1 MKVLIADRFE
11 ASGRDA
17 LARLG
22 FEVSYQPDLDAQNLG
37 AALEG
42 TEAVA
47 LVVRSTRVTREAL
60 ERSRTLALVVR
71 AGAGVNTIDVAA
83 ASARGIFVAN
93 CPGKNAQAVAELT
106 FGLLLALDRRIP
118 DAVADL
124 RAGKW
129 KKGEY
134 SRAQGIAGRTLGVL
148 GLGAIGVEVI
158 RRAVAFQM
166 PVVAWSRR
174 FHGEDRPLAPNEFG
188 LLGLEDLSGQGSRI
202 ELAPDPTQVAARSWA
217 LSVHVALG
225 DESRKLVNWRV
236 LESLPRGGIFLN
248 TSRAEVV
255 DAEALER
262 AVRERG
268 LRVGLDVFASEP
280 SGSSGD
286 FNDPIISLPGVY
298 GTHHVG
304 ASTEQAQEAIAAE
317 TVRILETF
325 RASGRAPNCVN
336 LTRKAPAEYRLVVR
350 HRNRPGVLAFVF
362 DCLREAGI
370 NVHETENVVFDGA
383 EAALATID
391 LATRPAAE
399 VVTRI
404 ASGHEAI
411 LEVRAFDR

>member
-11 ASGRDA
+11 KSGLEA
-17 LARLG
+17 LTGSG
-22 FEVSYQPDLDAQNLG
+22 FEVSYQPDLDATSLG
-37 AALEG
+37 AALEA
-42 TEAVA
+42 TQAVA
-47 LVVRSTRVTREAL
+47 LVVRSTRVTAEAL
-60 ERSRTLALVVR
+60 NRSKTLALVVR

-106 FGLLLALDRRIP
+106 FGLLLSIDRRIP
-118 DAVADL
+118 EAVADL

-129 KKGEY
+129 RKGEY
-134 SRAQGIAGRTLGVL
+134 SRAQGLAGRTLGVL
-148 GLGAIGVEVI
+148 GLGAIGVEVV
-158 RRAVAFQM
+158 RRAVAFGM

-174 FHGEDRPLAPNEFG
+174 FQGENRALLPQELEALGLGDLLRLGWSVDLAPNPME
-188 LLGLEDLSGQGSRI
+188 
-202 ELAPDPTQVAARSWA
+202 VAKRSWA

-225 DESRKLVNWRV
+225 PETHKLLNWAV
-236 LESLPRGGIFLN
+236 FEALPTGSIFLN

-255 DAEALER
+255 DELALER
-262 AVRERG
+262 AIRERG
-268 LRVGLDVFASEP
+268 LRVGLDVFAKEP
-280 SGSSGD
+280 SGSSGE
-286 FNDPIISLPGVY
+286 FQDPIVSLPGVY

-317 TVRILETF
+317 TVRILEVF
-325 RASGRAPNCVN
+325 RSTGRAPNCVN
-336 LTRKAPAEYRLVVR
+336 LTKRAPAQHRLVVR
-350 HRNRPGVLAFVF
+350 HQNRPGVLAFVF

-391 LATRPAAE
+391 LATTPPPE

-411 LEVRAFDR
+411 VEVRSFPR